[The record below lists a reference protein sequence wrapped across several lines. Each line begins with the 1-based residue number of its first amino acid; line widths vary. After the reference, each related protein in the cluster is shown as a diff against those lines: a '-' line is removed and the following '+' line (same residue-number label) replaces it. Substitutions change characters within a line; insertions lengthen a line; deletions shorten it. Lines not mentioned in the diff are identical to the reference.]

1 MPRYKNQRKARL
13 AHPMYDELFD
23 RRKIN
28 FLEIRRTMVFE
39 ELKGRTFSTIETRE
53 WTFGDSLYKLSYQY
67 YNTIEFWWVIALV
80 NNKPTDAHFKFGD
93 MITIPANP
101 DIFNNLIG
109 NQDVG

>member
-1 MPRYKNQRKARL
+1 
-13 AHPMYDELFD
+13 
-23 RRKIN
+23 
-28 FLEIRRTMVFE
+28 MVFE

-101 DIFNNLIG
+101 DIFNNLDDLPSDLK
-109 NQDVG
+109 NAWFTSHLPDNCFYKVEANND